1 MRTVRQMLTGKPDV
15 FSVRPDET
23 VYHALQ
29 TMAERNIGAVL
40 VMSGGELDGILS
52 ERDYARKGILQG
64 HSSKDTPVSEL
75 MTARVIS
82 VDPGATVD
90 QCMALMTDKR
100 VRHLPVIEDGR
111 VVGVISIGDLAQ
123 AGEQSRAGDECERAQ
138 QRLPIADDIEE
149 QAPHD
154 AENGRR

>member
-111 VVGVISIGDLAQ
+111 VVGVISIGDVV
-123 AGEQSRAGDECERAQ
+123 RA
-138 QRLPIADDIEE
+138 LVEE
-149 QAPHD
+149 QQFTID
-154 AENGRR
+154 ALQTYIATA